1 MTQRDDGPAPG
12 LPSGGRMA
20 VDVGTVRIGVATAAA
35 GSTIAVPTETVVA
48 GPDAV
53 ARIVT
58 LIGES
63 APGIIYVGDPLRL
76 DGTVGPAALAARDF
90 ARQLTAGLTV
100 GNSSATVVVEV
111 RMVDERL
118 TSAQSHKQ
126 MRAAGRDT
134 RRSRSVLDQA
144 AAVAILQNALD
155 RERATGQPAGVPAEQ
170 DQR

>member
-1 MTQRDDGPAPG
+1 
-12 LPSGGRMA
+12 MA
-20 VDVGTVRIGVATAAA
+20 IDVGTVRIGVAASAP
-35 GSTIAVPTETVVA
+35 GSTLAVPSETVAA

-53 ARIVT
+53 PAILAMVVEQGPAIV
-58 LIGES
+58 
-63 APGIIYVGDPLRL
+63 YVGDPLRL
-76 DGTVGPAALAARDF
+76 DGSVGPAAESARAFARD
-90 ARQLTAGLTV
+90 LTV
-100 GNSSATVVVEV
+100 ALGSENPSVTVEVEV

-126 MRAAGRDT
+126 MRAAGRNT

-170 DQR
+170 DER

>member
-1 MTQRDDGPAPG
+1 
-12 LPSGGRMA
+12 MA

-35 GSTIAVPTETVVA
+35 GSTMAVPRETVPA

-53 ARIVT
+53 ARLVTIVA
-58 LIGES
+58 ES
-63 APGIIYVGDPLRL
+63 APAIVYVGDPLRL
-76 DGTVGPAALAARDF
+76 DGSVGPAAVAAREF
-90 ARQLTAGLTV
+90 ARQLTAELTPGNPSVTV
-100 GNSSATVVVEV
+100 GVEV